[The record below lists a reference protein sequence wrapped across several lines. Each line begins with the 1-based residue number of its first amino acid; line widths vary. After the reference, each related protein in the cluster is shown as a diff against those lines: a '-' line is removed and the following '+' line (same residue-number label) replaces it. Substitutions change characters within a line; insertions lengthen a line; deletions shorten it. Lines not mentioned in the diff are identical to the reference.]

1 MTDREDRLNA
11 DSAPDFEIAKNFLPV
26 QKRGFDEE
34 ILCISRDLLGLDVA
48 QMIDAAAP
56 ERGPMIADHPTDFRR
71 HAHLTRRG
79 GGRFGGENHG

>member
-1 MTDREDRLNA
+1 MSESEDRLNA

-34 ILCISRDLLGLDVA
+34 ILCISRDLLGLDIA

-56 ERGPMIADHPTDFRR
+56 ERGPMIADHSADFRR
-71 HAHLTRRG
+71 HTHLT
-79 GGRFGGENHG
+79 